1 MVVQKS
7 EFVGKKFGVVGHQ
20 QRNICGQGRYSL
32 AIMEPDSPA
41 NIDVN
46 VDRMNVYVDENFVIK
61 DIRFG

>member
-1 MVVQKS
+1 
-7 EFVGKKFGVVGHQ
+7 
-20 QRNICGQGRYSL
+20 
-32 AIMEPDSPA
+32 MEPDPPA